1 MVRSIELIRVVRNHL
16 LWCGINRSDWEGLVS
31 ESCPDSNKRLILP
44 EFFIGDAGA
53 GKRVKVTPSEYAGT
67 QVYHTLYLP
76 SNWNPKGTLHS

>member
-1 MVRSIELIRVVRNHL
+1 MVLTVLTGKAWSVNL
-16 LWCGINRSDWEGLVS
+16 D
-31 ESCPDSNKRLILP
+31 PDSNKRLILP